1 MICFLINPSNFRLLH
16 RQQKTTSEH
25 DAETIYTR
33 NRWSSTDT
41 DPCAVFPLLDDVA
54 VSLVVIVYLS
64 PTFSQL
70 SFPFFSLLVHTQ
82 TQSMSYVGERS
93 HKIDYRICTHKEQ
106 SPPNW
111 SAQNIIFIFKKC
123 FKHFGKKKTSCK
135 KSNGREP
142 FHWIFFYGIYILLGQ
157 SSGKHELMVF
167 ILCCVCAPLL
177 DGYWGWSLSIH
188 PLQHGDIKNP
198 VCGRL
203 VNRSWDRSPSF
214 SKLISICIAIETT
227 GVDP

>member
-123 FKHFGKKKTSCK
+123 FKHFGKKKKQVVKKVTEENLFIEYSSMVYIYYLANRPANMNWWFLSCAVYVLP
-135 KSNGREP
+135 SWMAIEDGV
-142 FHWIFFYGIYILLGQ
+142 FL
-157 SSGKHELMVF
+157 F
-167 ILCCVCAPLL
+167 ILSSMEISKTPCAGDSWTGAEIVLL
-177 DGYWGWSLSIH
+177 LFQNWFPFAS
-188 PLQHGDIKNP
+188 
-198 VCGRL
+198 
-203 VNRSWDRSPSF
+203 RSKRR
-214 SKLISICIAIETT
+214 
-227 GVDP
+227 G